1 MKKIIVACGLLLALT
16 SLAVAQAWL
25 LSGAGQVF
33 KASGPP
39 PVNNCLAVVGQLD
52 FSNPNGCNIVWMG
65 G

>member
-1 MKKIIVACGLLLALT
+1 MPKLLLA
-16 SLAVAQAWL
+16 SAVLVVMTVTALAQAWL
-25 LSGAGQVF
+25 MSPAGQVF